1 MKRFTDF
8 LTRFASDRSA
18 STAIEYGVICAFI
31 FLVIISSV
39 QAFTSNTVALYDYIV
54 KSMK

>member
-1 MKRFTDF
+1 MKRFTNF